1 MKETSYAVL
10 GMGRFGR
17 KLTTMLDATGA
28 EILIADCNSDIIN
41 RYADHA
47 TTAVC
52 LDLSNAN
59 SLYDIGLEHTD
70 VAVIDL
76 GTNLEPA
83 VICIMI
89 AKELGVKHIIAT
101 ANTNRFGEILKKIGA
116 DEIII
121 PEDDAAVRMARR
133 LISRDFLEYYDL
145 GGNLCVIKAYP
156 KKEWTKKSLEKLRL
170 PESEH
175 IRIIAIEKN
184 GEMKMD
190 FTPDLVLEEDMPI
203 AIAIRKS
210 DIYDFV

>member
-1 MKETSYAVL
+1 MKETSYAIL

-59 SLYDIGLEHTD
+59 ALYDIGLEHIN

-83 VICIMI
+83 VMCIMI

-101 ANTNRFGEILKKIGA
+101 ANTTRFGEVLKKLGA
-116 DEIII
+116 NEIII

-133 LISRDFLEYYDL
+133 LISKDFLEYYDL
-145 GGNLCVIKAYP
+145 GGNLCVIKAHP
-156 KKEWTKKSLEKLRL
+156 KKEWTKKAWRSSVCRKKNISRSSPSKRTEK
-170 PESEH
+170 
-175 IRIIAIEKN
+175 
-184 GEMKMD
+184 
-190 FTPDLVLEEDMPI
+190 
-203 AIAIRKS
+203 
-210 DIYDFV
+210 